1 MISNLMSCTFWAFSV
16 RSARVP
22 TSDTPQTVQRK
33 TQTIGRR
40 TRNRRLLHLSL
51 AFVAGVI
58 VLDALAGDRGLL
70 AMLRVR
76 RQHAALAA
84 ALAKDRAVNARLA
97 EQARRLREDP
107 AAIEEVARRELGL
120 IKPGEKLFIIKDV
133 PPTSAPATK
142 N

>member
-1 MISNLMSCTFWAFSV
+1 MSCTFRAFSV

-22 TSDTPQTVQRK
+22 TSDTPQTIQRK

-40 TRNRRLLHLSL
+40 ARNRRILHLGL

-76 RQHAALAA
+76 RQYTALAA
-84 ALAKDRAVNARLA
+84 ALTKDRAVNARLA

-120 IKPGEKLFIIKDV
+120 IKPGERLFIIKDV
-133 PPTSAPATK
+133 PPPSAPATK